1 MKVQI
6 YFTYAQLRSTII
18 TQTGSSSK
26 LYILCMLNPKQ
37 IAIPVKVPCLNRYS
51 SNDPFH
57 SRFQNVI
64 TILPNLV
71 PDVKFWENSI
81 TLKKGKKNQRK
92 NLWSYKKI
100 SSNQNPTNLKCPM
113 SRADHDKAGIK
124 PVLKKTPI
132 CTFYHAWC
140 TLFCATR

>member
-1 MKVQI
+1 MSLKGI
-6 YFTYAQLRSTII
+6 Y
-18 TQTGSSSK
+18 
-26 LYILCMLNPKQ
+26 
-37 IAIPVKVPCLNRYS
+37 
-51 SNDPFH
+51 
-57 SRFQNVI
+57 SRFRNVI

-113 SRADHDKAGIK
+113 SRADHDRRGLNQF
-124 PVLKKTPI
+124 LKKHQSAHFTMHDAHY
-132 CTFYHAWC
+132 FMQLAKDFKAKSKRMSRASYYV
-140 TLFCATR
+140 